1 MTESGKPHDLAPWPG
16 LRVVEEISNGPRQRI
31 WRADLRGRPL
41 VVHQSHRSG
50 PGLDWEL
57 KLRAFLRARGVLSPD
72 VLATARGRLR
82 AAQVYVEEF
91 VEGWPPS
98 SEAEHDLVSSA
109 VADLHRLTTGHP
121 QRPGFLS
128 IHDLLAADRGGDV
141 DLTRLPEE
149 VVSLIRHAW
158 RQLPPLPQVVIHADL
173 RPGNLRIQNRHC
185 VLLDWDEAHVDSP
198 LLDLLALPDWEP
210 PEDLGTP
217 RPQVEL
223 AALAWEVA
231 ACWQLEPEY
240 AMGRL
245 QLLRRFSHQV
255 DGI

>member
-50 PGLDWEL
+50 PALDWEL
-57 KLRAFLRARGVLSPD
+57 ELRAFLRARGVSSPG
-72 VLATARGRLR
+72 VLTTARGRLR
-82 AAQVYVEEF
+82 AGQVYVEEF
-91 VEGWPPS
+91 VDGAPPS
-98 SEAEHDLVSSA
+98 SKAEHDLVFST
-109 VADLHRLTTGHP
+109 VADLHRLTAGHP

-128 IHDLLAADRGGDV
+128 THDLLAADRGGDV

-149 VVSLIRHAW
+149 AVHLVRHAW
-158 RQLPPLPQVVIHADL
+158 RQLPLLPQVVIHGDL
-173 RPGNLRIQNRHC
+173 RPDNLRIQNRHC
-185 VLLDWDEAHVDSP
+185 VLLDWDESHVDSP
-198 LLDLLALPDWEP
+198 LLDLLALRDRKPHGA
-210 PEDLGTP
+210 LGAS
-217 RPQVEL
+217 RPQLEA

-240 AMGRL
+240 ARGRL
-245 QLLRRFSHQV
+245 QLLRERSEM
-255 DGI
+255 